1 MRHART
7 IRCHGARPRL
17 AAAVALSAVVLAV
30 AACGGGDDNGGGG
43 GGGGGGG
50 SSAQSKLPTSIGK
63 GEGKLNVIAWEG
75 YTEPEWVKPFEAQ
88 TGCRL
93 NAKFA
98 GSSDEMVTLMRQGG
112 GTQYDLVSASGDA
125 SLRLIRGGDVQP
137 VNTDLI
143 PDFKNFIPQLQS
155 PPHNTV
161 EGRHYG
167 VSLQWGPNVLLYNT
181 TKIKPGP
188 TSWEALYDPKYKGQI
203 TIPNNPIQIADAAFY
218 LQHSQPDLGIK
229 DPYELNKKQF
239 DATIALLKNQR
250 KLVKL
255 YWVYDTDGRAAFANG
270 DVSLG
275 AIWPVD
281 TLALQAKNV
290 PVKEIIPAV
299 GATGW
304 ADTWMLAAKAPHPN
318 CAYLWMKYVTTPQ
331 VQAQQA
337 LIFGETPVN
346 PKACPFMNKIEA
358 GSCVKYHL
366 DEPLKW
372 YNTIKFWK
380 TPIADCG
387 DGNTDCM
394 NYNAWLTAWTQVTG

>member
-1 MRHART
+1 MQACRWTRVV
-7 IRCHGARPRL
+7 
-17 AAAVALSAVVLAV
+17 AAVAVAAMAV
-30 AACGGGDDNGGGG
+30 AAGCGSDS
-43 GGGGGGG
+43 G
-50 SSAQSKLPTSIGK
+50 SSDTKLPTKIGK
-63 GEGKLNVIAWEG
+63 GEGQLNVIAWEG
-75 YTEPEWVKPFEAQ
+75 YTEKDWVKPFEQ
-88 TGCRL
+88 ETGCKVH
-93 NAKFA
+93 AKFG

-112 GTQYDLVSASGDA
+112 GSQYDMVSASGDA
-125 SLRLIRGGDVQP
+125 SLRLIRGGDVKP
-137 VNTDLI
+137 VNVALV
-143 PDFKNFIPQLQS
+143 PDWKNFIPQLQS
-155 PPHNTV
+155 PAHNTV
-161 EGRHYG
+161 DGKHYG

-181 TKIKPGP
+181 KVIKPGP
-188 TSWEALYDPKYKGQI
+188 TSWAALYDPKYKGKI

-255 YWVYDTDGRAAFANG
+255 YWNYDTDGRAAFANG

-281 TLALQAKNV
+281 TLALQAKGV
-290 PVKEIIPAV
+290 PVKEVIPAV

-304 ADTWMLAAKAPHPN
+304 ADTWMLAKKAPHPN
-318 CAYLWMKYVTTPQ
+318 CAYLWMKYVTTPK
-331 VQAQQA
+331 VEAQQA

-358 GSCVKYHL
+358 GSCAKYHL
-366 DEPLKW
+366 NEPLNY

-380 TPIADCG
+380 TPIPDCG
-387 DGNTDCM
+387 DGKNDCM
-394 NYNAWLTAWTQVTG
+394 NYNAWQTAWTQVTG